1 MEDREQE
8 SLITASAERIDCMF
22 KHILCPTDL
31 KNRSDMAVKKAIQIA
46 HQFGSK
52 ITLLNVH
59 EEFMD
64 KEERE
69 MLRVSVNK
77 MKEKYKHVALDS
89 KEEMKAV
96 IHQLHADDIEVDYL
110 LHGGKPEHVIV
121 EVAKQLGPDLI
132 VMCTDGRNSIMDFVV
147 GTITEHVIKASVCP
161 VLVIPNRK

>member
-1 MEDREQE
+1 
-8 SLITASAERIDCMF
+8 MF
-22 KHILCPTDL
+22 RHILCPTDL
-31 KNRSDMAVKKAIQIA
+31 KERSDMALKKAVQIA

-77 MKEKYKHVALDS
+77 MKEKFSRIALDS

-96 IHQLHADDIEVDYL
+96 IHRLHADDIEVDYL
-110 LHGGKPEHVIV
+110 LHDGKPENVIV
-121 EVAKQLGPDLI
+121 KIAKQLGPDLI
-132 VMCTDGRNSIMDFVV
+132 VICTDGRDSIMDFIV
-147 GTITEHVIKASVCP
+147 GTITEHVINASPCP

>member
-1 MEDREQE
+1 
-8 SLITASAERIDCMF
+8 MF

-31 KNRSDMAVKKAIQIA
+31 KNRSDIAVKKAIQIA

-59 EEFMD
+59 EEFMN

-77 MKEKYKHVALDS
+77 MKEKYKHVAFDS

-96 IHQLHADDIEVDYL
+96 IHQLHADDIEVNYL
-110 LHGGKPEHVIV
+110 LHSGKPKHVIV

-147 GTITEHVIKASVCP
+147 GTITEHVINASPCP
-161 VLVIPNRK
+161 VLVIHNRK

>member
-1 MEDREQE
+1 
-8 SLITASAERIDCMF
+8 MF

-31 KNRSDMAVKKAIQIA
+31 KERADLAIKKAVQIA

-52 ITLLNVH
+52 ITLLNIH

-77 MKEKYKHVALDS
+77 MKEKYRRIAIDS

-96 IHQLHADDIEVDYL
+96 IHKLHADDIEMDYL
-110 LHGGKPEHVIV
+110 LHKGKPEKAIV
-121 EVAKQLGPDLI
+121 EVADKLGSDLI
-132 VMCTDGRNSIMDFVV
+132 VICTDGRDNVMDFVT
-147 GTITEHVIKASVCP
+147 GTITEHVINAATCP
-161 VLVIPNRK
+161 VLVIRYKS